1 MTGKQIEAQAAQPT
15 IYPATTWQQYLLD
28 EATHPDC
35 TDDLRDRFI
44 LSNAFLVQPKVDL
57 RRLRRAVEKLRER
70 HDSLRIRLCQIK
82 GKWRAVI
89 DPPHG
94 ETIHEVDLGDL
105 DDEDFLPA
113 VSAIANAPMPLI
125 DAPLSEVIVAHCG
138 MRGDVLITRVHHAIT
153 DGYGMVVLTEDLTK
167 FLIGLPVT
175 GKAVSHTDYIKRFQS
190 PRPSHAAKTEAF
202 WEALHRDLPPEPNV
216 GRKAKGI
223 EPLSYALGKV
233 DQRQLFCRATPDS
246 LRAFEVRAKAAN
258 LSATTLLFAA
268 YLEAICQCYSL
279 DRLMFMVAISRS
291 DPALDTYVGDHTLD
305 PFLPYRS
312 FGSLRIID
320 AAKALADTFAE
331 AMAHLP
337 SDAARR
343 GTPYQRELIA
353 RGCNPS
359 QFSVHQPRAMS
370 RQDRSM
376 FSEGFYAGV
385 GVTQKIGPFTLEA
398 LDTSIR
404 RRRFADMRLEA
415 GSAKVR
421 TGFGLS
427 YDGISYTENEA
438 RAITDKICDLLDLDL
453 IDTELT

>member
-1 MTGKQIEAQAAQPT
+1 MAQKELAAPAKPT
-15 IYPATTWQQYLLD
+15 IYPVTTWQQYLLD

-44 LSNAFLVQPKVDL
+44 LSNAFLVRPKIDL
-57 RRLRRAVEKLRER
+57 RRLRRAVDKLRER

-89 DPPHG
+89 DPPRG
-94 ETIHEVDLGDL
+94 ETIREVDLGDL
-105 DDEDFLPA
+105 SDEDFLPSI
-113 VSAIANAPMPLI
+113 SAISNAPMPLI
-125 DAPLSEVIVAHCG
+125 DAPLAEVIVAHCG

-175 GKAVSHTDYIKRFQS
+175 GKAVSHADYIKRFQS

-202 WEALHRDLPPEPNV
+202 WDALHRDLPPEPNV

-233 DQRQLFCRATPDS
+233 DQRQLTCRATPDS
-246 LRAFEVRAKAAN
+246 LRSFEARAKAAN

-268 YLEAICQCYSL
+268 YLEAICQCYEL

-291 DPALDTYVGDHTLD
+291 DPALDTYAGDHTLD
-305 PFLPYRS
+305 PILPYRR

-320 AAKALADTFAE
+320 AGKALADSFAE

-343 GTPYQRELIA
+343 GTPYQRRLIE

-385 GVTQKIGPFTLEA
+385 GVIQKIGPFTLEA
-398 LDTSIR
+398 LDISVR

-427 YDGISYTENEA
+427 YDGISYTEDEA
-438 RAITDKICDLLDLDL
+438 RTIVNTICQFLDLEPVGMDL
-453 IDTELT
+453 T